1 MKIFTHEETEPST
14 HTLNFIREFARTYRV
29 IEFNGHSGVYC
40 LN

>member
-1 MKIFTHEETEPST
+1 MKIFTHEETEPSL

-29 IEFNGHSGVYC
+29 VEVNGNFVGYC